1 MTAKQSKNTG
11 YDRGP
16 GSTEVRP
23 VFGARRYRQIS
34 SRVGQPRP
42 TTRQLRRRSSPPQNA
57 GLGDTAPYDYDGR
70 LIRLSGA
77 GRVDSS

>member
-23 VFGARRYRQIS
+23 VFGARRYRQILKS
-34 SRVGQPRP
+34 SWAAETHDPPAATAKQPAAK
-42 TTRQLRRRSSPPQNA
+42 RR
-57 GLGDTAPYDYDGR
+57 
-70 LIRLSGA
+70 A
-77 GRVDSS
+77 GRYGAL